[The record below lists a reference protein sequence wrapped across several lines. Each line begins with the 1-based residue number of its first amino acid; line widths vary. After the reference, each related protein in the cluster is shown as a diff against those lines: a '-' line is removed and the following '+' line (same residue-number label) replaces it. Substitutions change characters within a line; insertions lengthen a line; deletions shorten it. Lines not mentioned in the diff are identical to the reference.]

1 MAEFQT
7 MEILIKSRWH
17 YPPELYINGVPIK
30 SAISSTRMKLT
41 VIVSQE
47 EFPTIMEESAVF
59 PSEKFDS

>member
-1 MAEFQT
+1 MAEIET

-30 SAISSTRMKLT
+30 SAISSNRMKLT

-47 EFPTIMEESAVF
+47 EYPTIMEESAVDPF
-59 PSEKFDS
+59 ERFDS